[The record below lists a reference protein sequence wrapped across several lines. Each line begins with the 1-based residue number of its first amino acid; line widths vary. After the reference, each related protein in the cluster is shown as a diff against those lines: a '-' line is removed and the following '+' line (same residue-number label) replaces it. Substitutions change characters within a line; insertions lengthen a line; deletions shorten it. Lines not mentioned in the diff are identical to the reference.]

1 MALTVLQLRLEALA
15 GHLDM
20 ARNPFG
26 WFNMLELKSW
36 RPDEYPWRSAVEMLQ
51 SEAQRARWS
60 LNAEI
65 IGLEDGTRSEQEA
78 WRTYAEVKQKSDAI
92 FREFMDL
99 LGGLALRDRLKE
111 EYVCRFAD
119 ELIKD
124 CAADVGRVSLFSI
137 PAYEDPLSSTL
148 RRAARVRFPDWH
160 LWTLPMVAYEYG
172 HVALRDVYFEQLVKE
187 LTIDQ
192 SGSDIDQIV
201 DRARQEVAELAVTTP
216 TTDWVQANLRGI
228 AHDRSDAP
236 KVLETAA
243 DFLRRGGEPDV
254 AEFLEKAAATAAD
267 YLSFGEARAM
277 VLLSDAFATFTT
289 GPAYACASLFFRL
302 DPCAPESPGRPADAE
317 RAELILAML
326 TEMNSDEVARP
337 AMEFTDVLDDLRT
350 YWNAVATAGGIDP
363 AGVNPTLDAVRIR
376 TGLQQAFARPKA
388 EYSKRDWY
396 HAHQQSSTWMQALA
410 GADSLKG
417 PEEVSGFRLR
427 DALNIA
433 WHCRLRALADLARN
447 EQHDAK
453 EAIEKAA
460 RQMCDSII
468 GPPVLGDPGP
478 SFGGPAQRP
487 TG

>member
-1 MALTVLQLRLEALA
+1 MTLTVLQLRLEALA

-26 WFNMLELKSW
+26 WFDMLELKSW
-36 RPDEYPWRSAVEMLQ
+36 RPEEHPWRSAVEMVQ

-65 IGLEDGTRSEQEA
+65 AGLEDGTRSEQDA

-124 CAADVGRVSLFSI
+124 CAADVGRASLFSI
-137 PAYEDPLSSTL
+137 PAFEDPLSSTL

-172 HVALRDVYFEQLVKE
+172 HVALRDVYFEQFVKE

-201 DRARQEVAELAVTTP
+201 DRAQQEVAELAVTTS

-228 AHDRSDAP
+228 ANDRSDAP
-236 KVLETAA
+236 RVLDTAA
-243 DFLRRGGEPDV
+243 DFLLRGGEPDV
-254 AEFLEKAAATAAD
+254 AEFLRKAAATAAD
-267 YLSFGEARAM
+267 YLSFGEAHVM

-302 DPCAPESPGRPADAE
+302 DPCAQASPGRPADAE

-326 TEMNSDEVARP
+326 EEMNSAAAAKP
-337 AMEFTDVLDDLRT
+337 ATEFTDIIGDLRT
-350 YWNAVATAGGIDP
+350 YWNAVAIAGGIDP
-363 AGVNPTLDAVRIR
+363 DSVTPTLDAARIR
-376 TGLQQAFARPKA
+376 TGLEQAFARPKA

-396 HAHQQSSTWMQALA
+396 HAQQQSGIWMRALA
-410 GADSLKG
+410 GDDSLRD
-417 PEEVSGFRLR
+417 PDEISGFRLR
-427 DALNIA
+427 DALNVA
-433 WHCRLRALADLARN
+433 WHCRLRALADLDRG
-447 EQHDAK
+447 EQQDAK

-460 RQMCDSII
+460 RQMCDSITGPALI
-468 GPPVLGDPGP
+468 GGIVPT
-478 SFGGPAQRP
+478 FGGPAQRP